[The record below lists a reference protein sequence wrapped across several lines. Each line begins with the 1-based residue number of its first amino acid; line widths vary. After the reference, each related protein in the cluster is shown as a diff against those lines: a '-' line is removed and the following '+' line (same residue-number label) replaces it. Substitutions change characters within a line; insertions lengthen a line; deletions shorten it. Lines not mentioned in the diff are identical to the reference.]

1 MIARLGQWRSRPPGR
16 LDAGGPEGPPL
27 HDSQPSMLRL
37 LCLFVALVGTSVST
51 QSARLHVLDI
61 RSVDDLKAF
70 FRPDANG
77 PPLVTTHRGGSR
89 DGFPENALETF
100 ENTLRH
106 TWSSLEVDPRYTKD
120 RVMVL
125 FHDPTLERT
134 STGEGRVIDHTVE
147 ELQRLRLKD
156 PAGKV
161 TPYRIPTLDQA
172 LAWARG
178 KTVLFLDN
186 KDVDVVDRARAI
198 QKHDAR
204 AWAVVMAYTF
214 EDARRVYDFDPAI
227 MMQVFLP
234 DSAAMARFET
244 TGIPWTNVVGFVTHA
259 EPKEPDIFK
268 RLAARGVMG
277 ILGTSRTIDRA
288 YQAGEI
294 DGVRL
299 RARYRDAV
307 ASGAH
312 IVEAD
317 LGIEAGDAL
326 EARRAAAP
334 VRQRYFTIFDASSP
348 VQGR

>member
-1 MIARLGQWRSRPPGR
+1 MTKRLERPPLPFVMG
-16 LDAGGPEGPPL
+16 A
-27 HDSQPSMLRL
+27 
-37 LCLFVALVGTSVST
+37 LCLLVTAMGASVAT
-51 QSARLHVLDI
+51 QAVRLHVLDI
-61 RSVDDLKAF
+61 RSTDDLQSY
-70 FRPDANG
+70 FRPDADG
-77 PPLVTTHRGGSR
+77 PPLVTTHRGGAR
-89 DGFPENALETF
+89 AGFPENAIETF

-134 STGEGRVIDHTVE
+134 STGKGRVIDYTYE
-147 ELQRLRLKD
+147 ELQKLRLKD
-156 PAGKV
+156 PAATV
-161 TPYRIPTLDQA
+161 TAYRIPTLDQA
-172 LAWARG
+172 LQWARG

-186 KDVDVVDRARAI
+186 KDVDVVDRARSI

-244 TGIPWTNVVGFVTHA
+244 TGIPWRNVVGFVTHT
-259 EPKEPDIFK
+259 EPKEPDIFA

-294 DGVRL
+294 DRARL
-299 RARYRDAV
+299 QARYRDAV

-312 IVEAD
+312 VVEAD
-317 LGIEAGDAL
+317 LGIEAGEAL
-326 EARRAAAP
+326 EDRRSTASSK
-334 VRQRYFTIFDASSP
+334 QRYFTLFAASSP
-348 VQGR
+348 LGDR